1 MDAGDWDARYRDSPD
16 PWGQDPAGTIT
27 QRLAGRTPG
36 RAVDLAC
43 GDGRHARWL
52 HRSGWSVTG
61 VDYSAVAIEQAR
73 ATDPDGGID
82 WQVGDV
88 TAWTPDGPVDLV
100 LMSFLHLPTDE
111 LAAQVARAAQ
121 WLAPDGTVLYLGHSL
136 ENYHRG
142 VGGPPDPA
150 ILPTISDLASAAEGL
165 RVHALEHVC
174 RPAGGG
180 VAVDIL
186 LEASRWELATHR

>member
-1 MDAGDWDARYRDSPD
+1 MDAVDWDARYRDSPD
-16 PWGQDPAGTIT
+16 PWGQDPAATIT
-27 QRLAGRTPG
+27 ERLAGRIPG
-36 RAVDLAC
+36 HAVDLAC

-52 HRSGWSVTG
+52 HRSGWTVTG
-61 VDYSAVAIEQAR
+61 VDYSAVAIEAAR

-88 TAWTPDGPVDLV
+88 TRWAPAGPVDLV
-100 LMSFLHLPTDE
+100 LMSFLHLPVAE
-111 LAAQVARAAQ
+111 LVEQVARAAR
-121 WLAPDGTVLYLGHSL
+121 WLAPGGRLLYLGHSL

-150 ILPTISDLASAAEGL
+150 ILPDIGDLARAADGL

-174 RPAGGG
+174 RQVGDA
-180 VAVDIL
+180 VAIDIL
-186 LEASRWELATHR
+186 LEASRWEPPRHR